1 MSWFHRRKKARLT
14 DHEIEL
20 LVSGSSTSDE
30 HADLQWFLA
39 TLGDV
44 NTTPPYD
51 AGQMATALASVAR
64 SSRPAVRPRRALR
77 RLAAVAASVG
87 LLFAMSGIALAA
99 DGSAPGDFLYGVDR
113 AFELIGVGDGGVDER
128 IEEIDALLDRGDDAR
143 AYDLLEEVI
152 ESAARGDATKAQ
164 AHLEAR
170 SAANE
175 RAVVAEE
182 NVAELH
188 RFIDAN
194 KKKEVGVDGKDFG
207 QGVADGAKDK
217 ELPDQAKGNKPST
230 PANNDNPKGPPD
242 TPGTK
247 DETPA
252 EPKSKDNGHAEE
264 PGSKGIGNGAPPE
277 DTGNGNGNNAGN
289 GNGGNGNPDT
299 GPPDN
304 AGKKDK

>member
-1 MSWFHRRKKARLT
+1 MSWFHRDKRARLT
-14 DHEIEL
+14 DHEIEML
-20 LVSGSSTSDE
+20 LSGSSTSDE

-44 NTTPPYD
+44 NTVPPHD
-51 AGQMATALASVAR
+51 IGHMATALASAAR
-64 SSRPAVRPRRALR
+64 SSRPTVRPRRAVR
-77 RLAAVAASVG
+77 RLVAVAASIG
-87 LLFAMSGIALAA
+87 LLLAMSGIALAA

-143 AYDLLEEVI
+143 AYDLLEEVM
-152 ESAARGDATKAQ
+152 ESAAQGDATKAQ

-170 SAANE
+170 AVANE
-175 RAVVAEE
+175 RSAEVAEE

-194 KKKEVGVDGKDFG
+194 KKKGVGADGQDFG
-207 QGVADGAKDK
+207 QGVADRASDK
-217 ELPDQAKGNKPST
+217 VLPDQAKGNKPDT

-242 TPGTK
+242 APGVK

-252 EPKSKDNGHAEE
+252 ETKPNGNGHEEE
-264 PGSKGIGNGAPPE
+264 PGSKG
-277 DTGNGNGNNAGN
+277 N
-289 GNGGNGNPDT
+289 GNGGSGNPDP
-299 GPPDN
+299 GPPDK